1 MDPPVALV
9 YDALSVLAILSVFA
23 VPVLLFKILL
33 QLQQTHIV
41 IVNSGTQLM
50 QLLSES
56 VPHSAP
62 VAGRAPVAQGSPSAQ
77 TVPPETMSQSPPPP
91 ETVRRRAGQLP
102 ALSGAVEWMQF
113 HRSGLSA
120 AAFEEFAQLREVRCC
135 GRFPVTTGTNQYFLR
150 LVCPQCGTVAGRVHL
165 QMRQLVE

>member
-1 MDPPVALV
+1 MGYPPVALV
-9 YDALSVLAILSVFA
+9 YALAVLAVLA

-33 QLQQTHIV
+33 QLQQTRIV

-77 TVPPETMSQSPPPP
+77 TVPPETMSQPPPPP
-91 ETVRRRAGQLP
+91 ETVRRRAAQFPALS
-102 ALSGAVEWMQF
+102 ALSGAVEWMQSN
-113 HRSGLSA
+113 RSGLSA

-135 GRFPVTTGTNQYFLR
+135 GRFPVSRGTNQYFLR
-150 LVCPQCGTVAGRVHL
+150 LACPQRGTVAGRAHL